1 MNIQKTKYILAS
13 QSPRRSKL
21 LAQIGINFETLP
33 SNFIED
39 LSINLPPSNLS
50 MNFAKNKAKAVAK
63 KYKSR
68 WVIGADTIVALR
80 GRIFGKPNSFDE
92 GNEML
97 RALSGKTHDVF
108 TGVSIQNIEKKINLT
123 FNERT
128 KVTLKKLTD
137 EDIFF
142 YLKNYKPYDK
152 SGSYGIQG
160 YFSVFV
166 KKINGCY
173 FNIVGLP
180 LHKLYLKLKS
190 IDEEL

>member
-1 MNIQKTKYILAS
+1 MNIHKTEFILAS

-21 LAQIGINFETLP
+21 LAQIGIIFETYP

-50 MNFAKNKAKAVAK
+50 MNFAENKAKTVAK
-63 KYKSR
+63 KYNSS
-68 WVIGADTIVALR
+68 WVIGADTIVTLK
-80 GRIFGKPNSFDE
+80 GKIFGKPNSFDE

-137 EDIFF
+137 EDIVF
-142 YLKNYKPYDK
+142 YLKNHKPYDK

-166 KKINGCY
+166 KKIDGCY

-180 LHKLYLKLKS
+180 LHSLYLKLKS
-190 IDEEL
+190 IEEKS

>member
-1 MNIQKTKYILAS
+1 MNIHNTKFILAS

-21 LAQIGINFETLP
+21 LTQIGIIFETLP

-39 LSINLPPSNLS
+39 LSTNLPPSNLS
-50 MNFAKNKAKAVAK
+50 MNFAENKAKAIAK
-63 KYKSR
+63 KHKSS
-68 WVIGADTIVALR
+68 WIIGADTIVTLK
-80 GRIFGKPNSFDE
+80 GKIFGKPNSYDE
-92 GNEML
+92 GYKML

-108 TGVSIQNIEKKINLT
+108 TGVSIQNKKKKINLT

-160 YFSVFV
+160 YFSIFV
-166 KKINGCY
+166 KKIDGCY

-180 LHKLYLKLKS
+180 LHKLYYKLKS